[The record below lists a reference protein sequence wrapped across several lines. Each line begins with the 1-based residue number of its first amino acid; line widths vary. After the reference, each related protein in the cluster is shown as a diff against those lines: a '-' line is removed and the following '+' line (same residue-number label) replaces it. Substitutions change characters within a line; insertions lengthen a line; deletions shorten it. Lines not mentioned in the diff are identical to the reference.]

1 MEKQPLHVSGMPG
14 ELPYSLE
21 AEQSVLGSVLIDVD
35 CLPTVISDL
44 KADCFYRRQHRDI
57 FLIVQQMFLSG
68 DTVDFITV
76 LEHVCRENIFPTD
89 QDAKIYL
96 TQLVQVVPTTANV
109 SAYIRIVK
117 DKYAL
122 RSLISTFERVSTA
135 SREGAAD
142 TGELLEIA
150 EQGIYDI
157 RQGKFSNGLVHISE
171 ALGMALDQLQR
182 RSGEDR
188 SEYLGI
194 PTGFHG
200 LDRVITGLNKSDLLI
215 LAARPGMGKTS
226 MALNI
231 AINVA
236 KQNKSVAIFSLEMSK
251 EQLVE
256 RLLSSE
262 AFIPSDRLR
271 CGMIERDQWEALAVK
286 TDELAR
292 LPIYLDDTGST
303 TVSDVKARVRR
314 QRGLSFIIIDYLQLM
329 HGDRRTENRV
339 QEVSEMTRSLKIM
352 AKELNIPVLVLSQL
366 SRQNERRGDDYKRPM
381 LSDLRDSGS
390 IEQDA
395 DIVLFLYREVMYNP
409 STEEPG
415 IAECIVSKNR
425 HGGTG
430 TVRLGWDGQYTKF
443 RNLEPNR
450 DES

>member
-329 HGDRRTENRV
+329 HGDQIGRASCRERV
-339 QEVSEMTRSLKIM
+339 
-352 AKELNIPVLVLSQL
+352 
-366 SRQNERRGDDYKRPM
+366 
-381 LSDLRDSGS
+381 
-390 IEQDA
+390 
-395 DIVLFLYREVMYNP
+395 
-409 STEEPG
+409 
-415 IAECIVSKNR
+415 
-425 HGGTG
+425 
-430 TVRLGWDGQYTKF
+430 
-443 RNLEPNR
+443 
-450 DES
+450 